1 MESTVNKSNIPN
13 IMASRSATAQIAAL
27 QAQLQACRGTMQAG
41 GPQEVQLLRNLQKRI
56 GSANWNQWQ
65 IQRWMYYDYVRYTNA
80 GVSELAF
87 FANPLGTTDPVS
99 TLAKTLEQTNLTKTR
114 TFGQVYFII
123 QQIRTHIHVLPK
135 QRQNATIIADTTVVL
150 NEYED
155 LYKVLFNIL
164 NQGVLQIGI
173 GQKAY
178 FDIVQPFRQC
188 PPGFG
193 IHLQE
198 IAVAGTTANGQ
209 QNMTW
214 QQSPYQN
221 DVFNVT
227 PQQMVEP
234 EQNVDMKITFDNGL
248 SPVLTNVVDG
258 TDARVDIGVIL
269 DGYIVRPQQ

>member
-1 MESTVNKSNIPN
+1 
-13 IMASRSATAQIAAL
+13 MASKSARAQIAML
-27 QAQLQACRGTMQAG
+27 QQQLQACRGTSQAG

-65 IQRWMYYDYVRYTNA
+65 IQRWTYYDYIRYTAA
-80 GVSELAF
+80 GVTSLDF
-87 FANPLGTTDPVS
+87 FANALGTVDPVS
-99 TLAKTLEQTNLTKTR
+99 SLAKTLEQTNLTKTR
-114 TFGQVYFII
+114 TFGQVYYII
-123 QQIRTHIHVLPK
+123 QQIRTHVHVLPK

-155 LYKVLFNIL
+155 LYKVLFNLL
-164 NQGVLQIGI
+164 NQGVLQIKI
-173 GQKAY
+173 GQKDY
-178 FDIVQPFRQC
+178 FDIPQPFRMC

-193 IHLQE
+193 IHLNE
-198 IAVAGTTANGQ
+198 VAVAGTVANGQ
-209 QNMTW
+209 QNMVW

-234 EQNVDMKITFDNGL
+234 EQPVEAKITFDNGT
-248 SPVLTNVVDG
+248 SPVITGVVDAV
-258 TDARVDIGVIL
+258 DARVDIGLIF

>member
-1 MESTVNKSNIPN
+1 
-13 IMASRSATAQIAAL
+13 MASRSAAAQIKAL
-27 QAQLQACRGTMQAG
+27 QAQLQACRGTPGAG

-65 IQRWMYYDYVRYTNA
+65 IQRWAFYDYVRYTAA
-80 GVSELAF
+80 GVSSIDF
-87 FANPLGTTDPVS
+87 FANALGTTDPVS

-114 TFGQVYFII
+114 SFGQVYYII

-135 QRQNATIIADTTVVL
+135 QRQHATILADTTVVL

-155 LYKVLFNIL
+155 LYKVLYNLL
-164 NQGVLQIGI
+164 NMGVLQIKI
-173 GQKAY
+173 GQKDY
-178 FDIVQPFRQC
+178 FDIVQPFRFC

-198 IAVAGTTANGQ
+198 IAVAGTVANGQ

-221 DVFNVT
+221 DVYNVT

-234 EQNVDMKITFDNGL
+234 EQPIEAKITFDNATSTSIAG
-248 SPVLTNVVDG
+248 VVDAV
-258 TDARVDIGVIL
+258 DPRVDIGLIF

>member
-1 MESTVNKSNIPN
+1 
-13 IMASRSATAQIAAL
+13 MASRSAAAQIKAL
-27 QAQLQACRGTMQAG
+27 RAQLEACRGTAAAG

-65 IQRWMYYDYVRYTNA
+65 IQRWVYYDYVRYTAA
-80 GVSELAF
+80 GVSELNF

-114 TFGQVYFII
+114 TFGQVYYII

-155 LYKVLFNIL
+155 LYKVLFNLL
-164 NQGVLQIGI
+164 NMGVLQIRI
-173 GQKAY
+173 GQKDY

-193 IHLQE
+193 IHLDE
-198 IAVAGTTANGQ
+198 IAVAGTVANGQ
-209 QNMTW
+209 QNMIW
-214 QQSPYQN
+214 IQSPYQN
-221 DVFNVT
+221 DVYNVT

-234 EQNVDMKITFDNGL
+234 EQNVDAKISFDNANSVAITG
-248 SPVLTNVVDG
+248 VVDAV
-258 TDARVDIGVIL
+258 DARVDIGLIF

>member
-1 MESTVNKSNIPN
+1 
-13 IMASRSATAQIAAL
+13 MASRSATAQIAAL

-65 IQRWMYYDYVRYTNA
+65 IQRWMYYDYVRYTAA
-80 GVSELAF
+80 GVTELAF
-87 FANPLGTTDPVS
+87 FANPLGTVDPVS

-123 QQIRTHIHVLPK
+123 QQIRTHVHVLPK

-155 LYKVLFNIL
+155 LYKVLFNLL

-198 IAVAGTTANGQ
+198 IAIAGTTANGQ
-209 QNMTW
+209 QNLTW

-234 EQNVDMKITFDNGL
+234 EQNVDAKITFDNGL
-248 SPVLTNVVDG
+248 SPVITGVVDAV
-258 TDARVDIGVIL
+258 DARVDIGLIL